1 MKIDQIKKEFP
12 IFDEKI
18 QNNDLVYLD
27 SANSSQKP
35 KIVIDRI
42 NEFYTKQFSNVG
54 RSVHYL
60 AVAATN
66 MYENTRS
73 SVQKYINAEDKNE
86 IVFTKGATE
95 ALNLVAN
102 TLGQKYLEEG
112 DEVIITELEHHSN
125 YVPWHFLRKS
135 KNIKINFA
143 EINEFGEVPIENIEK
158 LITAKTKIIAV
169 NHLSNVT
176 GAILPIKEITQ
187 LAHAKGI
194 IVVVDGCQ
202 GAPHLK
208 IDVQDLDCDFYAI
221 SCHKMYGPTGL
232 GILYGKKKWLEE
244 LPPYQGGGGMIKEVK
259 KDRISYGD
267 LPNKYE
273 AGTMA
278 TAQVIA
284 FDQSIKFLEKVGI
297 ENIIKHE
304 KELLKIDVQDLDCD
318 FYAISCHK
326 MYGPTGLGVLYG
338 KKKWLE
344 ELPPYQGGGGM
355 IKEVK
360 KDRISYGD
368 LPNKY
373 EAGTMATAQVIAFDQ
388 SIKFLEKVG
397 IENIIKHEKEL
408 IEYGQEIL
416 KKNNS
421 VKLIGNPKNKGGVL
435 SFTIEG
441 VHPHDIATIL
451 DEDGVAIRAGHH
463 CCQILHDKL
472 GIPASARASVGIYNT
487 KEDLDQLNES
497 INKCKKIFDL

>member
-1 MKIDQIKKEFP
+1 MQFENVKSKFP
-12 IFDEKI
+12 IFNQKI
-18 QNNDLVYLD
+18 KGKPLIYLD

-35 KIVIDRI
+35 KTVIDEISR
-42 NEFYTKQFSNVG
+42 FYETEFSNVG

-66 MYENTRS
+66 LYENTRI
-73 SVQKYINAEDKNE
+73 SVQKFINAKDKNE

-102 TLGQKYLEEG
+102 TLGQNFLQTG
-112 DEVIITELEHHSN
+112 DEILITELEHHSN

-143 EINEFGEVPIENIEK
+143 EINADGEITLEEIEK
-158 LITAKTKIIAV
+158 KITPKTKIISIT
-169 NHLSNVT
+169 HLSNVT
-176 GAILPIKEITQ
+176 GAIIPIKEITQ
-187 LAHAKGI
+187 LAHSKGI
-194 IVVVDGCQ
+194 VVVVDGCQ

-208 IDVQDLDCDFYAI
+208 LD
-221 SCHKMYGPTGL
+221 M
-232 GILYGKKKWLEE
+232 
-244 LPPYQGGGGMIKEVK
+244 Q
-259 KDRISYGD
+259 
-267 LPNKYE
+267 N
-273 AGTMA
+273 
-278 TAQVIA
+278 
-284 FDQSIKFLEKVGI
+284 
-297 ENIIKHE
+297 
-304 KELLKIDVQDLDCD
+304 LDCD

-355 IKEVK
+355 INEVK

-388 SIKFLEKVG
+388 SIKFLESIG
-397 IENIIKHEKEL
+397 IENVMKHEAEL
-408 IEYGQEIL
+408 IEYGQELL

-421 VKLIGNPKNKGGVL
+421 VKLIGNPKKKGGVL

-463 CCQILHDKL
+463 CCQILHEKL
-472 GIPASARASVGIYNT
+472 NIPASARASVGIYNT
-487 KEDLDQLNES
+487 KEDFDKLNAS
-497 INKCKKIFDL
+497 INKCKKIFNLK

>member
-1 MKIDQIKKEFP
+1 MNISEIKKQFP
-12 IFDEKI
+12 IFDNKVH
-18 QNNDLVYLD
+18 NNDLVYLD

-35 KIVIDRI
+35 RVVIDRI
-42 NEFYTKQFSNVG
+42 NEFYSKEFSNVG

-66 MYENTRS
+66 LYETTRT
-73 SVQKYINAEDKNE
+73 SVQKYINAKDKNE

-95 ALNLVAN
+95 ALNLVAS
-102 TLGQKYLEEG
+102 TLGQKFLNEG
-112 DEVIITELEHHSN
+112 DEVLITELEHHSN

-143 EINEFGEVPIENIEK
+143 EINDDGDIPIENIESK
-158 LITAKTKIIAV
+158 ITSKTKVISIT
-169 NHLSNVT
+169 HLSNVT
-176 GAILPIKEITQ
+176 GAILPIKEICQ
-187 LAHAKGI
+187 LAHSKGI

-208 IDVQDLDCDFYAI
+208 LD
-221 SCHKMYGPTGL
+221 M
-232 GILYGKKKWLEE
+232 
-244 LPPYQGGGGMIKEVK
+244 
-259 KDRISYGD
+259 
-267 LPNKYE
+267 
-273 AGTMA
+273 
-278 TAQVIA
+278 
-284 FDQSIKFLEKVGI
+284 
-297 ENIIKHE
+297 
-304 KELLKIDVQDLDCD
+304 QDLDCD

-360 KDRISYGD
+360 KDSISYGD

-373 EAGTMATAQVIAFDQ
+373 EAGTMATAQVIGFDQ
-388 SIKFLEKVG
+388 SIKFLETVG
-397 IENIIKHEKEL
+397 IDNIIQHEKEL

-416 KKNNS
+416 RKNNS
-421 VKLIGNPKNKGGVL
+421 VKLIGNPKEKGGVL

-441 VHPHDIATIL
+441 IHPHDIATIL

-463 CCQILHDKL
+463 CCQVLHDKL
-472 GIPASARASVGIYNT
+472 GITASARASFGIYNT
-487 KEDLDQLNES
+487 KDDLDQLNDS
-497 INKCKKIFDL
+497 INNCKKIFNLK